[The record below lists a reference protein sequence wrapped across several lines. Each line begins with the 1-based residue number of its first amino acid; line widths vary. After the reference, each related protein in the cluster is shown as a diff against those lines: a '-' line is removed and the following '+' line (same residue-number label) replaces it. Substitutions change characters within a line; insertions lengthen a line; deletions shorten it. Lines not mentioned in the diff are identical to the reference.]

1 MTGSFFSMTSDRDSP
16 TLWPLHPD
24 NMTPTE
30 LALEVSIKE
39 NKLLKKM
46 VVDLSDILLE
56 LIVSRK

>member
-1 MTGSFFSMTSDRDSP
+1 MTGSLVSRASDRVSP
-16 TLWPLHPD
+16 TLWPLHSND
-24 NMTPTE
+24 TTPTE
-30 LALEVSIKE
+30 FALEVSIKE